1 VGRTQWQLF
10 GTRRFLPLFITQ
22 FLGALNDNLFRQ
34 ALVILITVKLAGE
47 MGIQPSILTNLA
59 IGLFILPFFLFSAL
73 AGQLADKYEKTN
85 QIVWIKA
92 WEIGLMVAGA
102 FAVYF
107 QNFYM
112 MVAILSGLGLQS
124 TFFGP
129 IKYGVLPDLMKTD
142 ELLSANAL
150 IEAGTFVAILLGIL
164 VGGLV
169 ISHDGDN
176 FIISGLMI
184 AFAIIGTLTGRLVPR
199 TGQAAPELTIR
210 RNIFASTGTLLKG
223 AWKSDIA
230 RPAIIGISWIWLYGS
245 IYIAQ
250 IPEVVYAR
258 MGGDKTVITL
268 VIACFS
274 VGVGA
279 GALLCSR
286 ILRGEISARLAP
298 RALVGLGAVSLLFVW
313 ALPDVPSVPFSAETV
328 VGLEAFI
335 STAANWPMLVALI
348 GVAMMAGMV
357 IVPLYTILQ
366 EYTPREGR
374 SRAIAAN
381 NVFNSAFMAG
391 GTLVAAALI
400 SLGLTVIQILIL
412 YAVANLLLLRPARS
426 LKSRIENAN

>member
-1 VGRTQWQLF
+1 VARTQWQLF

-34 ALVILITVKLAGE
+34 ALVILITVKLAAD

-59 IGLFILPFFLFSAL
+59 IGLFILPYFLFSAL

-85 QIVWIKA
+85 QIVWIKI
-92 WEIGLMVAGA
+92 WEVGLMVAGA

-112 MVAILSGLGLQS
+112 MVAVLSGLGLQS

-129 IKYGVLPDLMKTD
+129 IKYGVLPDLVKTE
-142 ELLSANAL
+142 ELLGANAL

-169 ISHDGDN
+169 INQDGEN
-176 FIISGLMI
+176 FVISGLMI
-184 AFAIIGTLTGRLVPR
+184 AFAVIGTLTGRMVPK
-199 TGQAAPELTIR
+199 TGQAAPDLAIR
-210 RNIFASTGTLLKG
+210 TNIFASTGTLLKS
-223 AWKSDIA
+223 AWQNDIA

-250 IPEVVYAR
+250 IPEIVFAR

-274 VGVGA
+274 VGIGV

-286 ILRGEISARLAP
+286 ILKGEISARLAP
-298 RALVGLGAVSLLFVW
+298 KALMGLGAVSLLFVL
-313 ALPDVPSVPFSAETV
+313 ALPDAPEVAYTAETV
-328 VGLEAFI
+328 VGIGAFVK
-335 STAANWPMLVALI
+335 TVGNWPMLVALI

-366 EYTPREGR
+366 EYTPREAR

-391 GTLVAAALI
+391 GTLIAAALI
-400 SLGLTVIQILIL
+400 AAGLTVIQILIL
-412 YAVANLLLLRPARS
+412 YPVANLLLLHQATRLKARV
-426 LKSRIENAN
+426 EAAN

>member
-1 VGRTQWQLF
+1 MGRTQWQLF

-85 QIVWIKA
+85 QIVWIKV

-184 AFAIIGTLTGRLVPR
+184 AFAVIGTLTGRLVPK
-199 TGQAAPELTIR
+199 TGQAAPDLTIR
-210 RNIFASTGTLLKG
+210 RNIFVSTGTLLKS
-223 AWKSDIA
+223 AWNSDIA

-274 VGVGA
+274 VGIGA

-286 ILRGEISARLAP
+286 ILKGEISARLAP
-298 RALVGLGAVSLLFVW
+298 RALMGLGAVSLLFVL
-313 ALPDVPSVPFSAETV
+313 ALPDEPNVPFTVDTV
-328 VGLEAFI
+328 VGIKAFVMTI
-335 STAANWPMLVALI
+335 GNWPMLVALI

-412 YAVANLLLLRPARS
+412 YAAANLLLLRPARS
-426 LKSRIENAN
+426 LKSRIESAN